1 MSGNDISI
9 HHVKDIR
16 MKDKRTS
23 TLDDGREFTSQKVVI
38 EYLDLVDTGPIE
50 HGWVTCTTEIT
61 LFMSDGEEKNIAEL
75 LG

>member
-1 MSGNDISI
+1 MNIDI
-9 HHVKDIR
+9 HHVKSIR
-16 MKDKRTS
+16 MNDKRTS

-38 EYLDLVDTGPIE
+38 EYLDLVDTSQTE
-50 HGWVTCTTEIT
+50 HGWVTCTTEMT